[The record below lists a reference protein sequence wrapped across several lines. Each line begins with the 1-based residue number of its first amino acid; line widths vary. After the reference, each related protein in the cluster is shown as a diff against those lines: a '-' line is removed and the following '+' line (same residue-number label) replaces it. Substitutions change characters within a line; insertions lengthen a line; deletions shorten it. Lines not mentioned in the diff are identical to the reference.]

1 MPCKSVPSR
10 QLSGNRC
17 WAMSLPFWPPNTWH
31 WHCFRSM
38 AQMAT
43 GRTEVQGPYHGPSM
57 IQCSPV
63 QNLVRTRLQA
73 HAAHARMNA
82 IEVSVWHHP
91 QQDKPLSK
99 ELERNLRSWYTDFA
113 VTASETCRCLTSELH
128 LLARL
133 ASKSG
138 VGYCHHF
145 HPLNQIYLCCTSTVL
160 HTTNWHVLRMFV
172 SLSLMFCLAQQRQA
186 MLSPKGWD
194 RKVPRC

>member
-1 MPCKSVPSR
+1 MHHICIVNYNYVRMFMYEKWINAPKDYNTTGPYWYANKYRAVNLMNLINFMPCKSPPSR

-17 WAMSLPFWPPNTWH
+17 WVMSLPFWPPNTWH

-99 ELERNLRSWYTDFA
+99 ELERNLRSWYGFCNHCKWD
-113 VTASETCRCLTSELH
+113 
-128 LLARL
+128 
-133 ASKSG
+133 
-138 VGYCHHF
+138 
-145 HPLNQIYLCCTSTVL
+145 
-160 HTTNWHVLRMFV
+160 
-172 SLSLMFCLAQQRQA
+172 LSLL
-186 MLSPKGWD
+186 D
-194 RKVPRC
+194 